1 MPETTQRQVLSTRKV
16 VFLVIAAAA
25 PMGAM
30 VGNVPLALA
39 RTNGIGLPAA
49 FVLAAVILL
58 CFSVGYGAMNARV
71 VNSGAFYTY
80 IARAMGKPAGAAG
93 AYAALVGYTSMALG
107 IGTAFGYFT
116 HLVFAGLGLAVPWY
130 VFTACGI
137 ALVGFLGY
145 RSAELSA
152 KVLGVL
158 MVLEFAILLIFNIAV
173 VGAKGFAAFPAESF
187 TPHQAFSGTLGI
199 GLLFALTSFIGFES
213 AAIYGEE
220 SKDPERTV
228 PRAMYIS
235 VASIS
240 AFYVV
245 TAWIIIGAAGG
256 PGAPAMAQSQ
266 LGDMVFTLAKDY
278 GGEILYSATAVLLC
292 TSVLASYLALHNAA
306 SRYLFALGREHMLPA
321 VLGGYHQRHLSPHIG
336 SLAITGI
343 TVLVLGFMALLGADP
358 YTVIAAGFVG
368 LGTLGII
375 FVQAITAVAV
385 LVFFWKRPDRSLW
398 RGIVA
403 PAIGAFGL
411 GAGFV
416 LATLNYSI
424 LTGSDSA
431 WVNLVPLLLPL
442 VAILG
447 IILSLRQRRRNPA
460 AYATFAA
467 SELRDR
473 NTGKSGTD
481 LPVTYTGRN

>member
-1 MPETTQRQVLSTRKV
+1 MSDPTQRQVLSTRKV

-30 VGNVPLALA
+30 VGNVPLALT

-58 CFSVGYGAMNARV
+58 CFSEGYGAMNARV

-93 AYAALVGYTSMALG
+93 AYAAFVGYTSMALG

-116 HLVFAGLGLAVPWY
+116 HLVFAGLGLSVPWF
-130 VFTACGI
+130 VFTACGS

-145 RSAELSA
+145 RSAELSV

-158 MVLEFAILLIFNIAV
+158 MVLEFAILIIFNIAV
-173 VGAKGFAAFPAESF
+173 VGTKGVAAFPIDSF
-187 TPHQAFSGTLGI
+187 APNQAFSSTLGI
-199 GLLFALTSFIGFES
+199 ALLFALTSFIGFES

-220 SKDPERTV
+220 SKNPERTV

-240 AFYVV
+240 AFYVI

-256 PGAPAMAQSQ
+256 LKAPAMAESQ
-266 LGDMVFTLAKDY
+266 LGDLVFTLAKDY
-278 GGEILYSATAVLLC
+278 GGEALYSATAVLLC
-292 TSVLASYLALHNAA
+292 TSILASYLALHNAA
-306 SRYLFALGREHMLPA
+306 SRYLFALGREQMMPR
-321 VLGGYHQRHLSPHIG
+321 VFGGFHARHLRPHIA
-336 SLAITGI
+336 SLTITAF
-343 TVLVLGFMALLGADP
+343 TVLILGFMALLGVDP

-368 LGTLGII
+368 LGTRGII

-385 LVFFWKRPDRSLW
+385 LMFFWKREDRSLW
-398 RGIVA
+398 RGIIA
-403 PAIGAFGL
+403 PAIGALGL
-411 GAGFV
+411 GAGFI
-416 LATLNYSI
+416 LATLNYPT

-442 VAILG
+442 VAIIG
-447 IILSLRQRRRNPA
+447 VFVSLRQRQSNPE
-460 AYATFAA
+460 AYANFAA
-467 SELRDR
+467 SVLRTSKEESSTHAH
-473 NTGKSGTD
+473 TG
-481 LPVTYTGRN
+481 

>member
-1 MPETTQRQVLSTRKV
+1 MSEPTQRQVLSTRKV

-93 AYAALVGYTSMALG
+93 AYAALVGYASMALG

-116 HLVFAGLGLAVPWY
+116 HLVFAGLGMSVPWY

-152 KVLGVL
+152 KVLAVL
-158 MVLEFAILLIFNIAV
+158 MILEFAILIIFNFAV
-173 VGAKGFAAFPAESF
+173 VGTKGTAAFPLESF
-187 TPHQAFSGTLGI
+187 APNQAFSGTLGI
-199 GLLFALTSFIGFES
+199 ALLFALTSFIGFES

-220 SKDPERTV
+220 SKNPERTV

-240 AFYVV
+240 AFYVI

-256 PGAPAMAQSQ
+256 LKEPAMAESQ
-266 LGDMVFTLAKDY
+266 LGDMVFTLAKNY

-306 SRYLFALGREHMLPA
+306 SRYLFALGREGMMPH
-321 VLGGYHQRHLSPHIG
+321 VFGGFHARHLSPHIASLTVTG
-336 SLAITGI
+336 S
-343 TVLVLGFMALLGADP
+343 TVLILGFMALLRADP

-385 LVFFWKRPDRSLW
+385 LVFFWKRADRSLW
-398 RGIVA
+398 RGVIA
-403 PAIGAFGL
+403 PAVGALGL
-411 GAGFV
+411 GAGFI
-416 LATLNYSI
+416 LATLNYST
-424 LTGSDSA
+424 LTGSNSI
-431 WVNLVPLLLPL
+431 WVNLVPTVLPL
-442 VAILG
+442 VAIVG
-447 IILSLRQRRRNPA
+447 VFISLRQRRHNPE
-460 AYATFAA
+460 AYANFAA
-467 SELRDR
+467 SKLR
-473 NTGKSGTD
+473 TGSEEISTT
-481 LPVTYTGRN
+481 PARTN